1 MENSNI
7 IAIEEKEKEDARALT
22 QSFARS
28 DVKSRAYINA
38 LGAEI
43 LLKYFEKEN
52 IIKERT
58 YNLHNIRK
66 ILEEFDISDVKLSN
80 IHIDVRVVF
89 DENQIFI
96 PKSHFEYDLLPDIYV
111 VFKLAKDH
119 SNVEF
124 LGFFEPKL
132 INKNNANDKYYFIE
146 KEKLSSPV
154 DLKSFVENFKGDR
167 AKDYSQEELDN
178 AEFLMLSM
186 TDHDV
191 SDEDKRKLLN
201 YLSHS
206 EVLRDEFIEYEN
218 FEMISYQAANIVGL
232 ELPVNPS
239 DVNIAEIPT
248 EDMPSDIA
256 DEIMPESSEPE
267 IVEESNS
274 DNNGGV
280 SGLVEGAVTLGA
292 EIAGTAMASAALAG
306 TEEAVDTTA
315 NIVNAAANV
324 ANVTSDAIDM
334 ANSIQNM
341 AAQVFSDDN
350 AQETTQDLE
359 NLNLDNLANEVD
371 FSNVENSL
379 SDDAAQSVT
388 DTVAEPNWQDVQSD
402 VASDNS
408 EDVQSE
414 SQVEDTVAEA
424 QDSSD
429 SDNMN
434 GSLDELFADYGNDSS
449 DESNTSEQNNDDYED
464 DYEDDYVENSFS
476 GSDLPSSRGSLVD
489 SIARGLHTPISEAT
503 ELTSLED
510 IQSGNIPKASAPAN
524 TGDIMETME
533 MDEFHNLVNNYVPQ
547 EIKDESET
555 VAFDNV
561 GGSSAIP
568 ISANKEEQAE
578 DASELSTMDD
588 IASETTNNDGSD
600 INDRWAGAA
609 EGVGSVLPKAEGEEL
624 TSDAFVEDLSDI
636 QNTSDISKPADES
649 DVVAETVEN
658 AENISDTQ
666 DLSHVLDH
674 ADELTSDDFVQN
686 MPDVQDLSH
695 VLDHADELT
704 SDDFVQNMP
713 DVQDLSNVL
722 DHADELTSDDF
733 VQNMPEEQDLSNALD
748 HADELTSDDFVQ
760 NMPEEQDLSNALDH
774 ADELTTD
781 DLVEDL
787 SEMQNVTGTADL
799 NDSANIAD
807 NTAHTED
814 TDLDEGFLSQ
824 LDSIGLGELPEENTS
839 SDEIPDDQISDLI
852 SGESS
857 PNDEEKSVSGLE
869 VSDETAEITDSE
881 KEQDDEKL
889 HVLYDGSTADNIES
903 LESEPNENQEEENY
917 DFRPDNKFGKLMPVF
932 AILAAII
939 IAGSVVGFLI
949 KSKNSV
955 DADTLIQTTE
965 ENEML
970 ASPEVDNSNIL
981 GNNGPIPTAN
991 IPKDGETAAPQA
1003 QTKAPSNQPAAS
1015 TPAPAKATD
1024 KKEVKPAAQKAPVV
1038 RQVTPTKP
1046 LNSSKTI
1053 TLRKLA
1059 WQVPDYL
1066 SYSDNMKR
1074 YLQTAGKSIKL
1085 TLSSDL
1091 LLTNDYIY
1099 SNQVKVDLKLNKN
1112 GDIISSKIAKSSG
1125 SEQVDKIV
1133 LRTVKDTLNV
1143 VKPAQGEVPTP
1154 NYNLALII
1162 YL

>member
-1 MENSNI
+1 
-7 IAIEEKEKEDARALT
+7 
-22 QSFARS
+22 
-28 DVKSRAYINA
+28 
-38 LGAEI
+38 
-43 LLKYFEKEN
+43 
-52 IIKERT
+52 
-58 YNLHNIRK
+58 
-66 ILEEFDISDVKLSN
+66 
-80 IHIDVRVVF
+80 
-89 DENQIFI
+89 
-96 PKSHFEYDLLPDIYV
+96 
-111 VFKLAKDH
+111 
-119 SNVEF
+119 
-124 LGFFEPKL
+124 
-132 INKNNANDKYYFIE
+132 
-146 KEKLSSPV
+146 
-154 DLKSFVENFKGDR
+154 
-167 AKDYSQEELDN
+167 
-178 AEFLMLSM
+178 
-186 TDHDV
+186 
-191 SDEDKRKLLN
+191 
-201 YLSHS
+201 
-206 EVLRDEFIEYEN
+206 
-218 FEMISYQAANIVGL
+218 
-232 ELPVNPS
+232 
-239 DVNIAEIPT
+239 
-248 EDMPSDIA
+248 
-256 DEIMPESSEPE
+256 
-267 IVEESNS
+267 
-274 DNNGGV
+274 
-280 SGLVEGAVTLGA
+280 
-292 EIAGTAMASAALAG
+292 
-306 TEEAVDTTA
+306 
-315 NIVNAAANV
+315 
-324 ANVTSDAIDM
+324 
-334 ANSIQNM
+334 
-341 AAQVFSDDN
+341 
-350 AQETTQDLE
+350 
-359 NLNLDNLANEVD
+359 
-371 FSNVENSL
+371 
-379 SDDAAQSVT
+379 
-388 DTVAEPNWQDVQSD
+388 
-402 VASDNS
+402 
-408 EDVQSE
+408 
-414 SQVEDTVAEA
+414 
-424 QDSSD
+424 
-429 SDNMN
+429 
-434 GSLDELFADYGNDSS
+434 
-449 DESNTSEQNNDDYED
+449 
-464 DYEDDYVENSFS
+464 
-476 GSDLPSSRGSLVD
+476 
-489 SIARGLHTPISEAT
+489 
-503 ELTSLED
+503 
-510 IQSGNIPKASAPAN
+510 
-524 TGDIMETME
+524 
-533 MDEFHNLVNNYVPQ
+533 
-547 EIKDESET
+547 
-555 VAFDNV
+555 
-561 GGSSAIP
+561 
-568 ISANKEEQAE
+568 
-578 DASELSTMDD
+578 
-588 IASETTNNDGSD
+588 
-600 INDRWAGAA
+600 
-609 EGVGSVLPKAEGEEL
+609 
-624 TSDAFVEDLSDI
+624 
-636 QNTSDISKPADES
+636 
-649 DVVAETVEN
+649 
-658 AENISDTQ
+658 
-666 DLSHVLDH
+666 
-674 ADELTSDDFVQN
+674 

>member
-66 ILEEFDISDVKLSN
+66 ILEEFDVSDVKLSN

-424 QDSSD
+424 QYSSD

-588 IASETTNNDGSD
+588 IASETTNNDGSN

-686 MPDVQDLSH
+686 MPDVQDLS
-695 VLDHADELT
+695 
-704 SDDFVQNMP
+704 
-713 DVQDLSNVL
+713 NV
-722 DHADELTSDDF
+722 
-733 VQNMPEEQDLSNALD
+733 LD